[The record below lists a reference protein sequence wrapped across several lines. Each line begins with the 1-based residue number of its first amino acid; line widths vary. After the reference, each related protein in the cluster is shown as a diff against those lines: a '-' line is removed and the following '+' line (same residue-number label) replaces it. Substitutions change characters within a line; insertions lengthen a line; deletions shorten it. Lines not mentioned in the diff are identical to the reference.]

1 VWSTRAYDACVGR
14 GVSEERIKSM
24 ADVAQPQP
32 MLSGVAGRVWW
43 TLVLRGVVAV
53 LFVLILFFGAYTLVD
68 GIFAIVGGIMDSS
81 RRWLLLIEGVLGVV
95 AGLILLAR
103 PGLGALVLLYVIAI
117 WAIVTGV
124 MEILAAISLRREIDN
139 EWLMI
144 LGGALS
150 VLFGVILAI
159 LPGAGLLSLTWL
171 IGVYAL
177 VFGVAFIFLGFR
189 VRGLGA
195 SSTVR

>member
-1 VWSTRAYDACVGR
+1 
-14 GVSEERIKSM
+14 M
-24 ADVAQPQP
+24 AEFAQPQP
-32 MLSGVAGRVWW
+32 MLSAVAGRAWW
-43 TLVLRGVVAV
+43 TLVLRGAVAV
-53 LFVLILFFGAYTLVD
+53 LFGLAALFWPGKTLLVLILFFGAYTLVD

-103 PGLGALVLLYVIAI
+103 PGLGAVVLLYVIAI
-117 WAIVTGV
+117 WAIVSGV

-144 LGGALS
+144 LVGALS
-150 VLFGVILAI
+150 VIFGGILAV

-177 VFGVAFIFLGFR
+177 VFGVAFIVLGFR
-189 VRGLGA
+189 VRGLGG
-195 SSTVR
+195 SSRIY